1 MANVDA
7 VNKCNVSRACACLC
21 PSSDVVKPSFDTFR
35 LLRYSRPLMSEK
47 RQFFGTDGVRAVANR
62 HPMTP
67 EFVMRLGQSA
77 AAVLG
82 KTKGSDGRARCVIGR
97 DTRAS
102 GEMFEAALI
111 AGLNSAGVD
120 VVLAGMV
127 PTPAVAML
135 AAQTGADFG
144 IVVSASHNPF
154 HDNGIKFVHG
164 NGRKLSDRTE
174 IEIEKWVLGNR
185 EEPLRPEGRG
195 IGRVSHLADAVDRY
209 VAHAVSSMEG
219 VRLDGM
225 RVALDN
231 AHGAAAFTSALALE
245 QLGADVQVFHSEPD
259 GFNINEE
266 CGCTHSE
273 ELERLVRQ
281 SQAQAGIAHD
291 GDADRI
297 ALCDEEAIAL
307 DGDELMA
314 VAVESMLRK
323 GTLKHNTLAV
333 TIMSNYGLDDLVS
346 RLGGRVIRTN
356 VGDRYVLEEMHAR
369 GLNFGGEQSGH
380 IIFGDWATTGDGLIA
395 GLQVLRIM
403 KETGEPLSQLRRCL
417 KKFPQAARNLRVRSK
432 PPMADLKDADRI
444 IKETEKK
451 LGDYGRVLLRYS
463 GTEPLIRLLIEGRDI
478 EYLEAQADK
487 IASAILAQIG

>member
-1 MANVDA
+1 
-7 VNKCNVSRACACLC
+7 
-21 PSSDVVKPSFDTFR
+21 
-35 LLRYSRPLMSEK
+35 MSEK

-67 EFVMRLGQSA
+67 EFVLRLGQA
-77 AAVLG
+77 AAVVLG
-82 KTKGSDGRARCVIGR
+82 GTGENGERPRCIIGR

-102 GEMFEAALI
+102 GEMLESALI

-120 VVLAGMV
+120 VILAGMV

-135 AAQTGADFG
+135 SAQTGASFG
-144 IVVSASHNPF
+144 VIVSASHHPF
-154 HDNGIKFVHG
+154 QDNGIKFVHG
-164 NGRKLSDRTE
+164 NGRKLNDKTE
-174 IEIEKWVLGNR
+174 ITIEKIVLG
-185 EEPLRPEGRG
+185 ECAEAPRPEGRA
-195 IGRVSHLADAVDRY
+195 IGRVSRMGDAADRY
-209 VAHAVSSMEG
+209 ISHAVASMGG

-231 AHGAAAFTSALALE
+231 AHGASSFTSAAALV

-266 CGCTHSE
+266 CGCTHSD

-314 VAVESMLRK
+314 IAAESMLRK
-323 GTLKHNTLAV
+323 GTLKQNTLAV

-346 RLGGRVIRTN
+346 RLGGRVLRTN

-369 GLNFGGEQSGH
+369 GLNLGGEQSGH

-395 GLQVLRIM
+395 GLQVLKIM
-403 KETGEPLSQLRRCL
+403 KETGEPLSQLRKCL

-432 PPMADLKDADRI
+432 PHVDELKEAQKI

-451 LGDYGRVLLRYS
+451 LGGYGRVLLRYS
-463 GTEPLIRLLIEGRDI
+463 GTESLIRLLIEGRDV

>member
-1 MANVDA
+1 
-7 VNKCNVSRACACLC
+7 
-21 PSSDVVKPSFDTFR
+21 
-35 LLRYSRPLMSEK
+35 MSEK
-47 RQFFGTDGVRAVANR
+47 RLYFGTDGVRAVANI

-67 EFVMRLGQSA
+67 EFVLRLGQA
-77 AAVLG
+77 AAVVLG
-82 KTKGSDGRARCVIGR
+82 GQTEGGERPRCVLGR

-120 VVLAGMV
+120 VVLAGVV

-135 AAQTGADFG
+135 TAQTGASFG
-144 IVVSASHNPF
+144 VIVSASHNPF
-154 HDNGIKFVHG
+154 KDNGIKFVHG
-164 NGRKLSDRTE
+164 NGRKLNDKTE
-174 IEIEKWVLGNR
+174 IAIEKIVLGEAAEAPR
-185 EEPLRPEGRG
+185 PLGRG
-195 IGRVSHLADAVDRY
+195 IGRVTKMADAADRY
-209 VAHAVSSMEG
+209 IAHALSSMGG
-219 VRLDGM
+219 VRLDGL
-225 RVALDN
+225 RIALDN
-231 AHGAAAFTSALALE
+231 AHGAASYTSTAALE

-281 SQAQAGIAHD
+281 SQAAAGVAHD

-314 VAVESMLRK
+314 IAAESMLRK
-323 GTLKHNTLAV
+323 GTLKQNTLAV

-346 RLGGRVIRTN
+346 RLGGRVIRTD
-356 VGDRYVLEEMHAR
+356 VGDRYVLEQMHSR
-369 GLNFGGEQSGH
+369 DLNFGGEQSGH

-395 GLQVLRIM
+395 GLQVLKIM
-403 KETGEPLSQLRRCL
+403 KETGEPLSQLRKCL
-417 KKFPQAARNLRVRSK
+417 KKFPQAARNLRVSSK
-432 PPMADLKDADRI
+432 PPVEELKDAQKI
-444 IKETEKK
+444 VKETEKK

-463 GTEPLIRLLIEGRDI
+463 GTESLIRLLIEGRDV

-487 IASAILAQIG
+487 ISSAILAQIG

>member
-1 MANVDA
+1 
-7 VNKCNVSRACACLC
+7 
-21 PSSDVVKPSFDTFR
+21 
-35 LLRYSRPLMSEK
+35 MSEK

-67 EFVMRLGQSA
+67 EFVMRLAQG
-77 AAVLG
+77 AAVVLG
-82 KTKGSDGRARCVIGR
+82 GKPEGGERPKAVLGR

-102 GEMFEAALI
+102 GEMLESALA

-120 VVLAGMV
+120 VILVGQL

-135 AAQTGADFG
+135 SAQLGAQMG
-144 IVVSASHNPF
+144 VIVSASHNPF
-154 HDNGIKFVHG
+154 TDNGVKFVHG
-164 NGRKLSDRTE
+164 SGHKLSDTTE
-174 IEIEKWVLGNR
+174 IAIERLVLGN
-185 EEPLRPEGRG
+185 EDTPRPEGRG
-195 IGRVSHLADAVDRY
+195 IGRITKLADGADRY
-209 VAHAVSSMEG
+209 VAHAVASMEG

-231 AHGAAAFTSALALE
+231 AHGASSYTSALALQ
-245 QLGADVQVFHSEPD
+245 QLGADVQVYHSEPD
-259 GFNINEE
+259 GFNINED
-266 CGCTHSE
+266 CGCTHYDE
-273 ELERLVRQ
+273 IERIVRQ
-281 SQAQAGIAHD
+281 AQAHAGIAHD

-314 VAVESMLRK
+314 IAAESMLRK
-323 GTLKHNTLAV
+323 GTLKQNTLAV

-346 RLGGRVIRTN
+346 RLGGRVIRTG
-356 VGDRYVLEEMHAR
+356 VGDRYVLEQMRER
-369 GLNFGGEQSGH
+369 GLNLGGEQSGH

-403 KETGEPLSQLRRCL
+403 RETGETLSQLRKCL
-417 KKFPQAARNLRVRSK
+417 KKFPQSARNLRVRSK
-432 PPMADLKDADRI
+432 PPIDQLIEASKI

-463 GTEPLIRLLIEGRDI
+463 GTEPLIRLLIEGRDV

>member
-1 MANVDA
+1 
-7 VNKCNVSRACACLC
+7 
-21 PSSDVVKPSFDTFR
+21 
-35 LLRYSRPLMSEK
+35 MSEK

-67 EFVMRLGQSA
+67 EFVLRLGQA
-77 AAVLG
+77 AAVVLG
-82 KTKGSDGRARCVIGR
+82 GTGENGERPRCIIGR

-102 GEMFEAALI
+102 GEMLESALI

-120 VVLAGMV
+120 VILAGMV

-135 AAQTGADFG
+135 SAQTGASFG
-144 IVVSASHNPF
+144 VIVSASHNPF
-154 HDNGIKFVHG
+154 QDNGIKFVHG
-164 NGRKLSDRTE
+164 NGRKLNDKTE
-174 IEIEKWVLGNR
+174 ITIEKIVLG
-185 EEPLRPEGRG
+185 ECAEAPRPEGRA
-195 IGRVSHLADAVDRY
+195 IGRVSRMGDAADRY
-209 VAHAVSSMEG
+209 ISHAVASMGG

-231 AHGAAAFTSALALE
+231 AHGASSFTSAAALV

-266 CGCTHSE
+266 CGCTHSD

-314 VAVESMLRK
+314 IAAESMLRK
-323 GTLKHNTLAV
+323 GTLKQNTLAV

-346 RLGGRVIRTN
+346 RLGGRVLRTN

-369 GLNFGGEQSGH
+369 GLNLGGEQSGH

-395 GLQVLRIM
+395 GLQVLKIM
-403 KETGEPLSQLRRCL
+403 KETGEPLSQLRKCL

-432 PPMADLKDADRI
+432 PPVDELKEAQKI

-451 LGDYGRVLLRYS
+451 LGGYGRVLLRYS
-463 GTEPLIRLLIEGRDI
+463 GTESLIRLLIEGRDV

>member
-1 MANVDA
+1 
-7 VNKCNVSRACACLC
+7 
-21 PSSDVVKPSFDTFR
+21 
-35 LLRYSRPLMSEK
+35 MSEK
-47 RQFFGTDGVRAVANR
+47 RQFFGTDGVRAIANR

-67 EFVMRLGQSA
+67 EFVMRLAQASA
-77 AAVLG
+77 VVLG
-82 KTKGSDGRARCVIGR
+82 KKSGGERPRAIVGR

-102 GEMFEAALI
+102 GEMLEAALA

-120 VVLAGMV
+120 VVLAGQL

-135 AAQTGADFG
+135 SAQLGTDFG
-144 IVVSASHNPF
+144 VIISASHNPF
-154 HDNGIKFVHG
+154 IDNGIKFVHG
-164 NGRKLSDRTE
+164 SGHKLDDKTE
-174 IEIEKWVLGNR
+174 IAMEKLVLGG
-185 EEPLRPEGRG
+185 EDMPRPEGRG
-195 IGRVSHLADAVDRY
+195 IGRITKLADGADRY
-209 VAHAVSSMEG
+209 VKHAVASMG
-219 VRLDGM
+219 GIRLDGM

-231 AHGAAAFTSALALE
+231 AHGAAAYTSGLALAE
-245 QLGADVQVFHSEPD
+245 LGADVQLFHSEPD

-266 CGCTHSE
+266 CGCTHAE
-273 ELERLVRQ
+273 EIESIVRS

-314 VAVESMLRK
+314 IAAESMLRK
-323 GTLKHNTLAV
+323 GTLKQNTLAV

-346 RLGGRVIRTN
+346 RMGGRVIRTG
-356 VGDRYVLEEMHAR
+356 VGDRYVLAEMRSR

-395 GLQVLRIM
+395 GLQLLKIM
-403 KETGEPLSQLRRCL
+403 KETGEPLSQLRKCL
-417 KKFPQAARNLRVRSK
+417 KKFPQSARNLRVRSK
-432 PPMADLKDADRI
+432 PPIEELTEAQKI

-463 GTEPLIRLLIEGRDI
+463 GTEQIIRLLIEGRDV

>member
-1 MANVDA
+1 
-7 VNKCNVSRACACLC
+7 
-21 PSSDVVKPSFDTFR
+21 
-35 LLRYSRPLMSEK
+35 
-47 RQFFGTDGVRAVANR
+47 
-62 HPMTP
+62 
-67 EFVMRLGQSA
+67 MRLAQASA
-77 AAVLG
+77 VVLSG
-82 KTKGSDGRARCVIGR
+82 KTRGKPRAIVGR

-102 GEMFEAALI
+102 GEMLEAALA

-120 VVLAGMV
+120 VILVGQL

-135 AAQTGADFG
+135 SAQLGTDFG
-144 IVVSASHNPF
+144 VIISASHNPF
-154 HDNGIKFVHG
+154 KDNGIKFVHG
-164 NGRKLSDRTE
+164 DGHKLDDKTE
-174 IEIEKWVLGNR
+174 VAIEKLVLGSDDT
-185 EEPLRPEGRG
+185 PRPEGRG
-195 IGRVSHLADAVDRY
+195 IGRITTLVDGAERY
-209 VAHAVSSMEG
+209 VKHAMASMAG
-219 VRLDGM
+219 VKLDGM

-231 AHGAAAFTSALALE
+231 AHGAAAYTSALALE
-245 QLGADVQVFHSEPD
+245 ALGADVKVFHSEPD
-259 GFNINEE
+259 GFNINEA

-273 ELERLVRQ
+273 EIERIVRS

-314 VAVESMLRK
+314 IAAESMLRK

-346 RLGGRVIRTN
+346 RMGGRVIRTG
-356 VGDRYVLEEMHAR
+356 VGDRYVLAEMRQR

-395 GLQVLRIM
+395 GLQLLKIM
-403 KETGEPLSQLRRCL
+403 KETGEPLSQLRKCL
-417 KKFPQAARNLRVRSK
+417 KKFPQSARNLRVRSK
-432 PPMADLKDADRI
+432 PPIEELLEAQKI

-451 LGDYGRVLLRYS
+451 LGEYGRVLLRYS
-463 GTEPLIRLLIEGRDI
+463 GTEQIIRLLIEGRDV

-487 IASAILAQIG
+487 VASAILAQIG

>member
-1 MANVDA
+1 M
-7 VNKCNVSRACACLC
+7 
-21 PSSDVVKPSFDTFR
+21 SD
-35 LLRYSRPLMSEK
+35 K

-67 EFVMRLGQSA
+67 EFVLRLGLAA
-77 AAVLG
+77 AAVLSQQG
-82 KTKGSDGRARCVIGR
+82 ESGGRPRCVIGR

-102 GEMFEAALI
+102 GEMLESALI

-135 AAQTGADFG
+135 SAQTGADFG
-144 IVVSASHNPF
+144 VIVSASHNPF
-154 HDNGIKFVHG
+154 QDNGIKFVHG
-164 NGRKLSDRTE
+164 NGRKLNDKTE
-174 IEIEKWVLGNR
+174 IAIEKIVLG
-185 EEPLRPEGRG
+185 EIAEAVRPEGRS
-195 IGRVSHLADAVDRY
+195 IGRVSRMEDAVDRY
-209 VAHAVSSMEG
+209 VAHAVASMGG

-231 AHGAAAFTSALALE
+231 AHGASSYTSALALE

-259 GFNINEE
+259 GFNINEA

-314 VAVESMLRK
+314 IAAESMLRK
-323 GTLKHNTLAV
+323 GTLKENSLAV

-395 GLQVLRIM
+395 GLQILKIM
-403 KETGEPLSQLRRCL
+403 KETGEPLSQLRKCL
-417 KKFPQAARNLRVRSK
+417 KKFPQSSRNLRVRSK
-432 PPMADLKDADRI
+432 PPMEELKEAQKI
-444 IKETEKK
+444 IQETEKK

-463 GTEPLIRLLIEGRDI
+463 GTESLIRLLIEGRDV

-487 IASAILAQIG
+487 IASSILAQIG

>member
-1 MANVDA
+1 
-7 VNKCNVSRACACLC
+7 
-21 PSSDVVKPSFDTFR
+21 
-35 LLRYSRPLMSEK
+35 MSEK

-67 EFVMRLGQSA
+67 EFVMRLAQG
-77 AAVLG
+77 AAVVLG
-82 KTKGSDGRARCVIGR
+82 GKPEGGERPKAVLGR

-102 GEMFEAALI
+102 GEMLECALA

-120 VVLAGMV
+120 VILVGQL

-135 AAQTGADFG
+135 SAQLGAQMG
-144 IVVSASHNPF
+144 VIVSASHNPF
-154 HDNGIKFVHG
+154 TDNGVKFVHG
-164 NGRKLSDRTE
+164 SGHKLSDKTE
-174 IEIEKWVLGNR
+174 IAIERLVLGN
-185 EEPLRPEGRG
+185 EDTPRPEGRG
-195 IGRVSHLADAVDRY
+195 IGRITKLADGVDRY
-209 VAHAVSSMEG
+209 VAHAVASMEG

-231 AHGAAAFTSALALE
+231 AHGASSYTSGLALA
-245 QLGADVQVFHSEPD
+245 QLGADVQVYHSEPD
-259 GFNINEE
+259 GFNINEA
-266 CGCTHSE
+266 CGCTHAE
-273 ELERLVRQ
+273 EIERIVRQ

-314 VAVESMLRK
+314 IAAESMLRK
-323 GTLKHNTLAV
+323 GTLKQNTLAV

-346 RLGGRVIRTN
+346 RLGGRVIRTG
-356 VGDRYVLEEMHAR
+356 VGDRYVLEQMRER
-369 GLNFGGEQSGH
+369 GLNLGGEQSGH

-403 KETGEPLSQLRRCL
+403 KETGETLSQLRNCL
-417 KKFPQAARNLRVRSK
+417 KKFPQSARNLRVRSK
-432 PPMADLKDADRI
+432 PPIDQLIEASKI

-463 GTEPLIRLLIEGRDI
+463 GTEPLIRLLIEGRDV

>member
-1 MANVDA
+1 
-7 VNKCNVSRACACLC
+7 
-21 PSSDVVKPSFDTFR
+21 
-35 LLRYSRPLMSEK
+35 MSEK
-47 RQFFGTDGVRAVANR
+47 RQFFGTDGVRATANR

-67 EFVMRLGQSA
+67 EFVLRLGQA
-77 AAVLG
+77 AARVLAPTSG
-82 KTKGSDGRARCVIGR
+82 GAERPRCIIGR

-102 GEMFEAALI
+102 GEMLEAALV
-111 AGLNSAGVD
+111 AGLNSAGID
-120 VVLAGMV
+120 AVLAGV
-127 PTPAVAML
+127 IPTPAVALL
-135 AAQTGADFG
+135 AAQTGAAFG
-144 IVVSASHNPF
+144 VVVSASHNPF
-154 HDNGIKFVHG
+154 EDNGIKFVHG
-164 NGRKLSDRTE
+164 NGRKLSDKHRIGHREDRARQRRRTSPPR
-174 IEIEKWVLGNR
+174 GPR
-185 EEPLRPEGRG
+185 HRPGQPPRRQRRPLHRPRRG
-195 IGRVSHLADAVDRY
+195 QHG
-209 VAHAVSSMEG
+209 G
-219 VRLDGM
+219 TRLDGM

-231 AHGAAAFTSALALE
+231 AHGAAAFTSAAALE

-259 GFNINEE
+259 GFNINEG

-281 SQAQAGIAHD
+281 SQAHAGIAHD

-314 VAVESMLRK
+314 VAAESMLRK

-356 VGDRYVLEEMHAR
+356 VGDRYVLEQMHER

-395 GLQVLRIM
+395 GLQLLKIM
-403 KETGEPLSQLRRCL
+403 KETGEPLSKLRKCL
-417 KKFPQAARNLRVRSK
+417 KKFPQSSRNLRVRSK
-432 PPMADLKDADRI
+432 PPITELVEAQKI

-463 GTEPLIRLLIEGRDI
+463 GTESLIRLLVEGRDV

-487 IASAILAQIG
+487 IASAVLAQIG

>member
-1 MANVDA
+1 MLE
-7 VNKCNVSRACACLC
+7 S
-21 PSSDVVKPSFDTFR
+21 
-35 LLRYSRPLMSEK
+35 
-47 RQFFGTDGVRAVANR
+47 
-62 HPMTP
+62 
-67 EFVMRLGQSA
+67 
-77 AAVLG
+77 
-82 KTKGSDGRARCVIGR
+82 
-97 DTRAS
+97 
-102 GEMFEAALI
+102 ALI

-120 VVLAGMV
+120 VILAGMV

-135 AAQTGADFG
+135 SAQTGASFG
-144 IVVSASHNPF
+144 VIVSASHNPF
-154 HDNGIKFVHG
+154 QDNGIKFVHG
-164 NGRKLSDRTE
+164 NGRKLNDKTE
-174 IEIEKWVLGNR
+174 ITIEKIVLG
-185 EEPLRPEGRG
+185 ECAEAPRPEGRA
-195 IGRVSHLADAVDRY
+195 IGRVSRMGDAADRY
-209 VAHAVSSMEG
+209 ISHAVASMGG

-231 AHGAAAFTSALALE
+231 AHGASSFTSAAALV

-266 CGCTHSE
+266 CGCTHSD

-314 VAVESMLRK
+314 IAAESMLRK
-323 GTLKHNTLAV
+323 GTLKQNTLAV

-346 RLGGRVIRTN
+346 RLGGRVLRTN

-369 GLNFGGEQSGH
+369 GLNLGGEQSGH

-395 GLQVLRIM
+395 GLQVLKIM
-403 KETGEPLSQLRRCL
+403 KETGEPLSQLRKCL

-432 PPMADLKDADRI
+432 PPVDELKEAQKI

-451 LGDYGRVLLRYS
+451 LGGYGRVLLRYS
-463 GTEPLIRLLIEGRDI
+463 GTESLIRLLIEGRDV

>member
-1 MANVDA
+1 
-7 VNKCNVSRACACLC
+7 
-21 PSSDVVKPSFDTFR
+21 
-35 LLRYSRPLMSEK
+35 MSEK

-67 EFVMRLGQSA
+67 EFVMRLAQA
-77 AAVLG
+77 AAVVLG
-82 KTKGSDGRARCVIGR
+82 GKPEGGERPKVVLGR

-102 GEMFEAALI
+102 GEMLESALA

-120 VVLAGMV
+120 VILAGQL

-135 AAQTGADFG
+135 SAQLGANFG
-144 IVVSASHNPF
+144 VIISASHNPF
-154 HDNGIKFVHG
+154 KDNGVKFVHG
-164 NGRKLSDRTE
+164 DGHKLNDKTE
-174 IEIEKWVLGNR
+174 IAIERLVLGN
-185 EEPLRPEGRG
+185 EDTPRPGGRG
-195 IGRVSHLADAVDRY
+195 IGRITTLADGVERY
-209 VAHAVSSMEG
+209 VTHAVASMEG

-231 AHGAAAFTSALALE
+231 AHGASSYTSALALE

-273 ELERLVRQ
+273 EIERIVRQ

-314 VAVESMLRK
+314 IAAEAMLRK
-323 GTLKHNTLAV
+323 GTLKQNTLAV
-333 TIMSNYGLDDLVS
+333 TVMSNYGLDDLVS
-346 RLGGRVIRTN
+346 RLGGRVIRTG
-356 VGDRYVLEEMHAR
+356 VGDRYVLEEMRSR
-369 GLNFGGEQSGH
+369 GLNLGGEQSGH

-403 KETGEPLSQLRRCL
+403 KETGETLSQLRKCL
-417 KKFPQAARNLRVRSK
+417 KKFPQCSRNLRVRTK
-432 PPMADLKDADRI
+432 PPIEELVEAQKIM
-444 IKETEKK
+444 KETEKK

-463 GTEPLIRLLIEGRDI
+463 GTESLIRLLVEGRDV

>member
-1 MANVDA
+1 
-7 VNKCNVSRACACLC
+7 
-21 PSSDVVKPSFDTFR
+21 
-35 LLRYSRPLMSEK
+35 MSEK
-47 RQFFGTDGVRAVANR
+47 RQFFGTDGVRAIANR

-67 EFVMRLGQSA
+67 EFVMRLAQASA
-77 AAVLG
+77 VVLG
-82 KTKGSDGRARCVIGR
+82 GKGRGKPKVIVGR

-102 GEMFEAALI
+102 GEMLEAALA

-120 VVLAGMV
+120 VILAGQL

-135 AAQTGADFG
+135 SAQLGTDFG
-144 IVVSASHNPF
+144 VIISASHNPF
-154 HDNGIKFVHG
+154 KDNGIKFVHG
-164 NGRKLSDRTE
+164 DGHKLDDKTE
-174 IEIEKWVLGNR
+174 VAMEKLVLGSDDT
-185 EEPLRPEGRG
+185 PRPEGRG
-195 IGRVSHLADAVDRY
+195 IGRITTLVDGAERY
-209 VAHAVSSMEG
+209 VRHAIASMAG
-219 VRLDGM
+219 VKLDGM

-231 AHGAAAFTSALALE
+231 AHGAAAYTSALALE
-245 QLGADVQVFHSEPD
+245 ALGADVQVFHSEPD
-259 GFNINEE
+259 GFNINEA

-273 ELERLVRQ
+273 EIERIVRS

-314 VAVESMLRK
+314 IAAESMLRK

-333 TIMSNYGLDDLVS
+333 TVMSNYGLDDLVS
-346 RLGGRVIRTN
+346 RMGGRVIRAG
-356 VGDRYVLEEMHAR
+356 VGDRYVLAEMRQR

-395 GLQVLRIM
+395 GLQLLKIM
-403 KETGEPLSQLRRCL
+403 KETGEPLSQLRKCL
-417 KKFPQAARNLRVRSK
+417 KKFPQSARNLRVRSK
-432 PPMADLKDADRI
+432 PPIEELLEAKKI
-444 IKETEKK
+444 IKETERK
-451 LGDYGRVLLRYS
+451 LGEYGRVLLRYS
-463 GTEPLIRLLIEGRDI
+463 GTEQIIRLLIEGRDV

>member
-1 MANVDA
+1 
-7 VNKCNVSRACACLC
+7 
-21 PSSDVVKPSFDTFR
+21 
-35 LLRYSRPLMSEK
+35 MSEK

-67 EFVMRLGQSA
+67 EFVLRLGQA
-77 AAVLG
+77 AAVVLG
-82 KTKGSDGRARCVIGR
+82 QKPGSEGRARCVIGR

-102 GEMFEAALI
+102 GEMFESALI

-144 IVVSASHNPF
+144 VIVSASHNPF

-164 NGRKLSDRTE
+164 NGRKLNDKTE
-174 IEIEKWVLGNR
+174 IAIEKIVLG
-185 EEPLRPEGRG
+185 EAAEAPRPDGRG
-195 IGRVSHLADAVDRY
+195 IGRVSRMLDAADRY
-209 VAHAVSSMEG
+209 VAHAVASMGG

-231 AHGAAAFTSALALE
+231 AHGAAAFTSAAALE

-281 SQAQAGIAHD
+281 SQAHAGIAHD

-314 VAVESMLRK
+314 IAAEAMLRK
-323 GTLKHNTLAV
+323 GTLKQNTVAV

-395 GLQVLRIM
+395 GLQVLKIM
-403 KETGEPLSQLRRCL
+403 KETGEPLSQLRKCL

-432 PPMADLKDADRI
+432 PPMDELSEARKI
-444 IKETEKK
+444 IQETEKK

-463 GTEPLIRLLIEGRDI
+463 GTEPLIRLLIEGRDV

>member
-1 MANVDA
+1 M
-7 VNKCNVSRACACLC
+7 
-21 PSSDVVKPSFDTFR
+21 SD
-35 LLRYSRPLMSEK
+35 K

-67 EFVMRLGQSA
+67 EFVLRLGQAA
-77 AAVLG
+77 AAVLSQQG
-82 KTKGSDGRARCVIGR
+82 DSGGRPRCVIGR

-102 GEMFEAALI
+102 GEMLESALI

-135 AAQTGADFG
+135 SAQTGADFG
-144 IVVSASHNPF
+144 VIVSASHNPF
-154 HDNGIKFVHG
+154 QDNGIKFVHG
-164 NGRKLSDRTE
+164 NGRKLNDKTE
-174 IEIEKWVLGNR
+174 IAIEKIVLG
-185 EEPLRPEGRG
+185 EIAEAVRPEGRS
-195 IGRVSHLADAVDRY
+195 IGRVSRMEDAVDRY
-209 VAHAVSSMEG
+209 VAHAVASMGG

-231 AHGAAAFTSALALE
+231 AHGASSYTSALALE

-314 VAVESMLRK
+314 IAAESMLRK
-323 GTLKHNTLAV
+323 GTLKENSLAV

-395 GLQVLRIM
+395 GLQILKIM
-403 KETGEPLSQLRRCL
+403 KETGEPLSQLRKCL
-417 KKFPQAARNLRVRSK
+417 KKFPQSSRNLRVRSK
-432 PPMADLKDADRI
+432 PPMEELKDAQKI
-444 IKETEKK
+444 IQETEKK

-463 GTEPLIRLLIEGRDI
+463 GTESLIRLLIEGRDVA
-478 EYLEAQADK
+478 YLEAQADK
-487 IASAILAQIG
+487 IASSILAQIG

>member
-1 MANVDA
+1 
-7 VNKCNVSRACACLC
+7 
-21 PSSDVVKPSFDTFR
+21 
-35 LLRYSRPLMSEK
+35 MSEK

-67 EFVMRLGQSA
+67 EFVMRLAQA
-77 AAVLG
+77 AAVVLG
-82 KTKGSDGRARCVIGR
+82 GKPAGGERPKVVLGR

-102 GEMFEAALI
+102 GEMLESALA

-120 VVLAGMV
+120 VILAGQL

-135 AAQTGADFG
+135 SAQLGASFG
-144 IVVSASHNPF
+144 VIISASHNPF
-154 HDNGIKFVHG
+154 KDNGVKFVHG
-164 NGRKLSDRTE
+164 DGHKLNDKTE
-174 IEIEKWVLGNR
+174 IAIERLVLGN
-185 EEPLRPEGRG
+185 EDTPRPEGRG
-195 IGRVSHLADAVDRY
+195 IGRITTLADGVERY
-209 VAHAVSSMEG
+209 VAHAVASMEG

-231 AHGAAAFTSALALE
+231 AHGASSYTSALALE

-259 GFNINEE
+259 GFNINEA
-266 CGCTHSE
+266 CGCTHAE
-273 ELERLVRQ
+273 EIERIVRQ

-314 VAVESMLRK
+314 IAAEAMLRK
-323 GTLKHNTLAV
+323 GTLKQNTLAV

-346 RLGGRVIRTN
+346 RLGGRVIRTG
-356 VGDRYVLEEMHAR
+356 VGDRYVLEEMRSR
-369 GLNFGGEQSGH
+369 GLNLGGEQSGH

-403 KETGEPLSQLRRCL
+403 KETGETLSQLRKCL
-417 KKFPQAARNLRVRSK
+417 KKFPQCSRNLRVRTK
-432 PPMADLKDADRI
+432 PPIDQLVEAQKIM
-444 IKETEKK
+444 KETEKK

-463 GTEPLIRLLIEGRDI
+463 GTESLIRLLVEGRDV

>member
-1 MANVDA
+1 
-7 VNKCNVSRACACLC
+7 
-21 PSSDVVKPSFDTFR
+21 
-35 LLRYSRPLMSEK
+35 MSEK

-67 EFVMRLGQSA
+67 EFVMRLAQG
-77 AAVLG
+77 AAVVLG
-82 KTKGSDGRARCVIGR
+82 GKPEGGERPKAVLGR

-102 GEMFEAALI
+102 GEMLECALA

-120 VVLAGMV
+120 VILVGQL

-135 AAQTGADFG
+135 SAQLGAQMG
-144 IVVSASHNPF
+144 VIVSASHNPF
-154 HDNGIKFVHG
+154 TDNGIKFVHG
-164 NGRKLSDRTE
+164 SGHKLSDKTE
-174 IEIEKWVLGNR
+174 IAIERLVLGTDDT
-185 EEPLRPEGRG
+185 PHPEGRG
-195 IGRVSHLADAVDRY
+195 IGRITKLADGVDRY
-209 VAHAVSSMEG
+209 VAHAIASMEG
-219 VRLDGM
+219 LRLDGM

-231 AHGAAAFTSALALE
+231 AHGAASYTSALALQ
-245 QLGADVQVFHSEPD
+245 QLGADVQVYHSEPD

-266 CGCTHSE
+266 CGCTHAE

-281 SQAQAGIAHD
+281 SRAQAGIAHD

-314 VAVESMLRK
+314 IAAESMLRK
-323 GTLKHNTLAV
+323 GTLKQNTLAV

-346 RLGGRVIRTN
+346 RLGGRVIRTG
-356 VGDRYVLEEMHAR
+356 VGDRYVLEQMRER
-369 GLNFGGEQSGH
+369 GLNLGGEQSGH

-403 KETGEPLSQLRRCL
+403 KETGETLSHLRKCL
-417 KKFPQAARNLRVRSK
+417 KKFPQSARNLRVRSK
-432 PPMADLKDADRI
+432 PPIDQLVEASKI

-463 GTEPLIRLLIEGRDI
+463 GTEPLIRLLIEGRDV

>member
-1 MANVDA
+1 
-7 VNKCNVSRACACLC
+7 
-21 PSSDVVKPSFDTFR
+21 
-35 LLRYSRPLMSEK
+35 MSEK

-67 EFVMRLGQSA
+67 EFVLRLGQAA

-82 KTKGSDGRARCVIGR
+82 NRSEGGERPRAVIGR

-102 GEMFEAALI
+102 GEMLEAALI

-135 AAQTGADFG
+135 AAQTGANFG
-144 IVVSASHNPF
+144 VVVSASHNPF
-154 HDNGIKFVHG
+154 QDNGIKFVHG
-164 NGRKLSDRTE
+164 NGRKLSDKTE
-174 IEIEKWVLGNR
+174 IAIEKIVLGNA
-185 EEPLRPEGRG
+185 EEIARPEGRN
-195 IGRVSHLADAVDRY
+195 IGRVSRMADSVERY
-209 VAHAVSSMEG
+209 VAHAVASMEG
-219 VRLDGM
+219 IRLDGM

-231 AHGAAAFTSALALE
+231 AHGAASYTSALALE

-281 SQAQAGIAHD
+281 SHAQAGIAHD

-314 VAVESMLRK
+314 IAAESMLRK
-323 GTLKHNTLAV
+323 GTLKQNTLAV
-333 TIMSNYGLDDLVS
+333 TIMSNFGLDDLVS
-346 RLGGRVIRTN
+346 RLGGRVVRTN
-356 VGDRYVLEEMHAR
+356 VGDRYVLEEMHSR
-369 GLNFGGEQSGH
+369 GLNLGGEQSGH

-395 GLQVLRIM
+395 GLQVLKIM
-403 KETGEPLSQLRRCL
+403 KETGEPLSQLRKCL
-417 KKFPQAARNLRVRSK
+417 KKFPQSSRNLRVRSK
-432 PPMADLKDADRI
+432 PPTAELVEAQKI

-463 GTEPLIRLLIEGRDI
+463 GTESLIRLLIEGRDV

>member
-1 MANVDA
+1 M
-7 VNKCNVSRACACLC
+7 
-21 PSSDVVKPSFDTFR
+21 SD
-35 LLRYSRPLMSEK
+35 K

-62 HPMTP
+62 HPMSP
-67 EFVMRLGQSA
+67 EFVLRLGQAA

-82 KTKGSDGRARCVIGR
+82 AKSKGGARPRCVIGR

-102 GEMFEAALI
+102 GEMLEAALI

-127 PTPAVAML
+127 PTPTVAL
-135 AAQTGADFG
+135 LSAQTGADFG
-144 IVVSASHNPF
+144 VIVSASHNPF
-154 HDNGIKFVHG
+154 QDNGIKFVHG
-164 NGRKLSDRTE
+164 NGRKLNDKTE
-174 IEIEKWVLGNR
+174 IAIEQIVLGNTQ
-185 EEPLRPEGRG
+185 EAVRPEGRG
-195 IGRVSHLADAVDRY
+195 IGRVSRMTDAVERY
-209 VAHAVSSMEG
+209 VAHAVASMG
-219 VRLDGM
+219 GTRLDGM

-231 AHGAAAFTSALALE
+231 AHGAAAYTSAMALE

-281 SQAQAGIAHD
+281 SQAHAGIAHD
-291 GDADRI
+291 GDADRS

-307 DGDELMA
+307 DGDELLA
-314 VAVESMLRK
+314 VAAESMLRK
-323 GTLKHNTLAV
+323 GTLKQNTLAV

-356 VGDRYVLEEMHAR
+356 VGDRYVLEQMHSR
-369 GLNFGGEQSGH
+369 DLNLGGEQSGH

-395 GLQVLRIM
+395 GLQVLKIM
-403 KETGEPLSQLRRCL
+403 KETGEPLSQLRKCL

-432 PPMADLKDADRI
+432 PPTTELVDAQKI
-444 IKETEKK
+444 IQETEKK

-463 GTEPLIRLLIEGRDI
+463 GTESLIRLLIEGRDV